1 MERYLQLLEVQVE
14 VAEKQRGTGVH
25 EWPGLPDLWHRAG
38 DVTSGTLVVG
48 N

>member
-1 MERYLQLLEVQVE
+1 MERYLQLLEVQAE

-25 EWPGLPDLWHRAG
+25 EWLGLPDLRHTAG
-38 DVTSGTLVVG
+38 DVTSGTLVVD